1 MPRRAF
7 RNPFPTVDI
16 IIEVMDGRRCRGIVL
31 IERKNPPPG
40 WALPGGFVDYGET
53 LEAAAVRE
61 AREETGLDV
70 ELVGQLGAYSD
81 PARDPRFHTI
91 STVFLA
97 RASGEPRGADD
108 ARSAIVVDPRGQRR
122 PLAFDHRRILD
133 DYLASRKGAFPCPKM
148 TTAVRND
155 RVATRRTTPTLSRS
169 RASMVRS
176 KRT

>member
-1 MPRRAF
+1 MTRRRF
-7 RNPFPTVDI
+7 RNPVPTVDI
-16 IIEVMDGRRCRGIVL
+16 IIELWNGRKRRGVVL

-61 AREETGLDV
+61 AREETSLDV
-70 ELVGQLGAYSD
+70 ELLGQFRAYSD
-81 PARDPRFHTI
+81 PGRDPRLHTI

-97 RASGEPRGADD
+97 RATGKPKASDD
-108 ARSAIVVDPRGQRR
+108 ARAAVVADPRDRRR

-133 DYLASRKGAFPCPKM
+133 DYLDSKKGRAPCPKPTGRPSPA
-148 TTAVRND
+148 TTA
-155 RVATRRTTPTLSRS
+155 PTSSKRP
-169 RASMVRS
+169 ASTARS